1 VTFEAPPLAKT
12 VAALPAFV
20 PFVGPLAI
28 ERRLGRQFD
37 LRLGANESAWG
48 VSPKARAA
56 MERSLRD
63 CAWYGDPEN
72 YELREALAFRHRVS
86 PANILVASGI
96 DDVLGLIV
104 RGFVDPGD
112 AVVTSQGTY
121 PTFVYHAQ
129 GYGAVVHRVPYDGDR
144 VDLSRLAETACR
156 QHARIVYLANPDN
169 PSGTWRSATELLE
182 FAEALPRRAVL
193 LLDEAYSDFAPPEAL
208 PAIDVGQPRV
218 VRCRTFSKA
227 HGLAGLRIGY
237 AVAHSETVA
246 ALDRIRLHF
255 GVNRVAQA
263 GALASLGDERFVSAV
278 IADVARGVE
287 HYGRLAHRVGL
298 RPVPSATNF
307 VAMDVGDR
315 EAASRLTAAL
325 LERGVFVRR
334 ATEPPMDQWIRV
346 TVGLPEQRAAFESV
360 ICGLLSEAG
369 EGEAAWS
376 TSAPTGKAQ
385 R

>member
-1 VTFEAPPLAKT
+1 
-12 VAALPAFV
+12 
-20 PFVGPLAI
+20 
-28 ERRLGRQFD
+28 
-37 LRLGANESAWG
+37 
-48 VSPKARAA
+48 
-56 MERSLRD
+56 
-63 CAWYGDPEN
+63 
-72 YELREALAFRHRVS
+72 
-86 PANILVASGI
+86 
-96 DDVLGLIV
+96 
-104 RGFVDPGD
+104 
-112 AVVTSQGTY
+112 
-121 PTFVYHAQ
+121 
-129 GYGAVVHRVPYDGDR
+129 
-144 VDLSRLAETACR
+144 
-156 QHARIVYLANPDN
+156 
-169 PSGTWRSATELLE
+169 
-182 FAEALPRRAVL
+182 
-193 LLDEAYSDFAPPEAL
+193 
-208 PAIDVGQPRV
+208 
-218 VRCRTFSKA
+218 
-227 HGLAGLRIGY
+227 
-237 AVAHSETVA
+237 VAHSETVA